1 LAERKEEEQR
11 TGKKKRGRKPKPP
24 DPDEATPADK
34 AQRIFTDPE
43 SRIMPD
49 GVNKGSFVRGY
60 NTQIAVDSASQL
72 IVAAEVTQETT
83 DSGQLLPMLAQ
94 IEKNLEQKPEKAT
107 YLRIEL
113 SSAC

>member
-1 LAERKEEEQR
+1 
-11 TGKKKRGRKPKPP
+11 
-24 DPDEATPADK
+24 
-34 AQRIFTDPE
+34 
-43 SRIMPD
+43 
-49 GVNKGSFVRGY
+49 
-60 NTQIAVDSASQL
+60 
-72 IVAAEVTQETT
+72 VAAEVTQLTT